1 MDFLIALTIKSTLI
15 ILLSSLLMLVLRKHS
30 ATLRHWII
38 SLTMIGL
45 LGLPLFIQLLPS
57 IQVEVPFVPAQPI
70 PMVETETKTVH
81 LPQSNNEKIVT
92 PIAPIS
98 TKIVKPTTNL
108 NNISSNPITLNP
120 VIATPIEAKQ
130 SSIPTI
136 PLPILIGVIWL
147 LGACFF
153 FLKFLL
159 GLYHVWSITR
169 NSQPFAIPDSLS
181 KSLTTFTN
189 QKVQFLVN
197 TNIRTPMTWGAFQ
210 PVVLLPTAAY
220 QWMESELNA
229 VLVHELSHIKRRD
242 YWVHTFGLLAVCLYW
257 YNPLIWW
264 MKKQQLLE
272 REKAC
277 DEAVLRS
284 GVQRQNYAEQLL
296 QITRCLKK
304 QPNMLSENALPMA
317 KVSQLKK
324 RIVAILNFEDGNYQF
339 SIWKQWQWGAFFG
352 ALFPFLA
359 VLSPIG
365 QQILQEHF
373 PVTPLETVTH
383 YLDTKELSATIETDL
398 FTERKEDTIAETQLL
413 DSLSISSNN
422 WNNSKHG
429 NALIAPHSLQT
440 LPLSLETN
448 SLLPTFKIHAS
459 NNKTGLMGQW
469 KDGSSEFKIWTYG
482 KVKTLDAAPYFEIL
496 SPDGFIFIEEYTKG
510 FFGGKVHQ
518 LTLAKAPYHLIEH
531 PSIGKD
537 LNLSKSPVIR
547 KGELI
552 KIWSNNKGFL
562 FFEKNMDKWIADKV
576 KNIALT
582 FEDKK
587 QQDIIQEKS
596 STDQAFNERIQ
607 QINQFID
614 FLYLSQEEAMEQKE
628 RLDKIAKLIAPSYPY
643 KSIPAPTTTTT
654 TQILGRQI
662 PIERHYSGIKGMSPV
677 GRRFNTLIKGGKE
690 ATVLKDFNFHL
701 GVNTFNSL
709 EFELTLYQVV
719 DGNIQ
724 HTIVQQPIPIS
735 VEQGAGWIRKDLSKF
750 NIVSKGDIL
759 VMLENT
765 GFLGPKRGR
774 TLYLSIDDDETYEP
788 LLKESTLL
796 GKKFWE
802 RKFWELPFIM
812 YLTAEGE
819 GVSTSALPHNSDRN
833 NQKKK
838 TDPKLQEQIHSRLV
852 NLHQVSD
859 NNENFDGYER
869 LKAAIGDAEI
879 VTLGEQT
886 HGDATTFE
894 TKIKLIK
901 YLHQEMGFDI
911 LAFESDFYEGQRTW
925 SMIEEGHDVKN
936 SLGKSIFPV
945 WSTLEELNP
954 LYSYVENKLD
964 TDRPLMVTGFD
975 YQMMGRIS
983 RDHFINDL
991 KSYFSSFKDASSY
1004 NDQFYEL
1011 QAFLSLVKLG
1021 KIKTF
1026 KKNRAVASI
1035 AFLKELSE
1043 QIKSKPLNEQSS
1055 FWLQSIKSLELF
1067 ISDMKLG
1074 TDFREQQMA
1083 ENLVWL
1089 KEKYPN
1095 KKIICWG
1102 ATSHFLYNAAEVRTK
1117 SKVVQLLAANYYK
1130 KQRMMGDYLKEKYG
1144 DNIYTI
1150 GFTAYEG
1157 VNGYSLKPPPPNSVE
1172 YLIGTAKADNY
1183 FLPLHGLSLEGYMS
1197 RPLGNKYMTNDIA
1210 QVMDGVIFNRKMKL
1224 PYIDWDFFMY
1234 VVPENRYIPKKL
1246 DRLKKYQQKS
1256 KDQAAQK

>member
-440 LPLSLETN
+440 LPLFLETN

-482 KVKTLDAAPYFEIL
+482 DVKITDTAPYFNII
-496 SPDGFIFIEEYTKG
+496 SPDGIIFIEEYIDG
-510 FFGGKVHQ
+510 IFSGKVHQ
-518 LTLAKAPYHLIEH
+518 LTIAKATTNVIER
-531 PSIGKD
+531 PKLGKEID
-537 LNLSKSPVIR
+537 PTTATIIN

-552 KIWSNNKGFL
+552 KIWSNNKNFL
-562 FFEKNMDKWIADKV
+562 FFTKNMDKWIANKV
-576 KNIALT
+576 QNIASS
-582 FEDKK
+582 FEAKK
-587 QQDIIQEKS
+587 RDNIIQEIPVTNQDWRTKVQK
-596 STDQAFNERIQ
+596 TKDFVDFIFMPIEEVEEQMERK
-607 QINQFID
+607 
-614 FLYLSQEEAMEQKE
+614 QKRE
-628 RLDKIAKLIAPSYPY
+628 NLGLDAIPFKQ
-643 KSIPAPTTTTT
+643 IPAPVNTDVSQTW
-654 TQILGRQI
+654 GRQI
-662 PIERHYSGIKGMSPV
+662 PIEKSYSGLKGINPV
-677 GRRFNTLIKGGKE
+677 GKKFTTLIQGGKE
-690 ATVLKDFNFHL
+690 AVVLKDFNFHL
-701 GVNTFNSL
+701 GVNTFKEL
-709 EFELTLYQVV
+709 QFELTLYQVV
-719 DGNIQ
+719 EGNIKQ
-724 HTIVQQPIPIS
+724 AIVPEAIPIS
-735 VEQGAGWIRKDLSKF
+735 ISEGAGWIRRDL
-750 NIVSKGDIL
+750 VS
-759 VMLENT
+759 
-765 GFLGPKRGR
+765 
-774 TLYLSIDDDETYEP
+774 
-788 LLKESTLL
+788 
-796 GKKFWE
+796 
-802 RKFWELPFIM
+802 
-812 YLTAEGE
+812 
-819 GVSTSALPHNSDRN
+819 
-833 NQKKK
+833 
-838 TDPKLQEQIHSRLV
+838 
-852 NLHQVSD
+852 
-859 NNENFDGYER
+859 
-869 LKAAIGDAEI
+869 
-879 VTLGEQT
+879 
-886 HGDATTFE
+886 
-894 TKIKLIK
+894 
-901 YLHQEMGFDI
+901 
-911 LAFESDFYEGQRTW
+911 
-925 SMIEEGHDVKN
+925 
-936 SLGKSIFPV
+936 
-945 WSTLEELNP
+945 
-954 LYSYVENKLD
+954 
-964 TDRPLMVTGFD
+964 
-975 YQMMGRIS
+975 
-983 RDHFINDL
+983 HFC
-991 KSYFSSFKDASSY
+991 KSY
-1004 NDQFYEL
+1004 
-1011 QAFLSLVKLG
+1011 
-1021 KIKTF
+1021 
-1026 KKNRAVASI
+1026 R
-1035 AFLKELSE
+1035 
-1043 QIKSKPLNEQSS
+1043 
-1055 FWLQSIKSLELF
+1055 
-1067 ISDMKLG
+1067 
-1074 TDFREQQMA
+1074 
-1083 ENLVWL
+1083 NL
-1089 KEKYPN
+1089 
-1095 KKIICWG
+1095 
-1102 ATSHFLYNAAEVRTK
+1102 
-1117 SKVVQLLAANYYK
+1117 
-1130 KQRMMGDYLKEKYG
+1130 
-1144 DNIYTI
+1144 
-1150 GFTAYEG
+1150 
-1157 VNGYSLKPPPPNSVE
+1157 
-1172 YLIGTAKADNY
+1172 
-1183 FLPLHGLSLEGYMS
+1183 
-1197 RPLGNKYMTNDIA
+1197 
-1210 QVMDGVIFNRKMKL
+1210 
-1224 PYIDWDFFMY
+1224 
-1234 VVPENRYIPKKL
+1234 
-1246 DRLKKYQQKS
+1246 
-1256 KDQAAQK
+1256 